1 MGSLNPRECIGF
13 AELVNSV
20 LRCLLRSQRALRIYL
35 RGSEILRSLLRRA
48 SILTTHVSTLYA
60 QISIS
65 ISTSTS
71 TSTSTLTSLHSN
83 LITHPGINDGHI
95 RDRMKTPGF
104 MFSYLA
110 YYENII
116 IYICNKSKNEDRR
129 F

>member
-1 MGSLNPRECIGF
+1 MVSLNTHI
-13 AELVNSV
+13 S
-20 LRCLLRSQRALRIYL
+20 YL
-35 RGSEILRSLLRRA
+35 SAHISLLI
-48 SILTTHVSTLYA
+48 SHVSTLKA
-60 QISIS
+60 QR
-65 ISTSTS
+65 
-71 TSTSTLTSLHSN
+71 STLYILIELTALYALRSTLYALRSN

>member
-1 MGSLNPRECIGF
+1 MVSLNTHI
-13 AELVNSV
+13 S
-20 LRCLLRSQRALRIYL
+20 YL
-35 RGSEILRSLLRRA
+35 SAHISLLI
-48 SILTTHVSTLYA
+48 SHVSTLNA
-60 QISIS
+60 QR
-65 ISTSTS
+65 
-71 TSTSTLTSLHSN
+71 STLYALRSTLYALRSN

>member
-1 MGSLNPRECIGF
+1 MVSLNTHI
-13 AELVNSV
+13 S
-20 LRCLLRSQRALRIYL
+20 YL
-35 RGSEILRSLLRRA
+35 SAHISLLI
-48 SILTTHVSTLYA
+48 SHVSTLNAQRSTLYA
-60 QISIS
+60 QR
-65 ISTSTS
+65 
-71 TSTSTLTSLHSN
+71 STLNAQRSTLYALRSN